1 MAEKALSPAK
11 TAIQTAARYKKQAI
25 KARDEK
31 AKTGARIMGT
41 AFNIGAGAGAGWFAA
56 TYPGKWVNVDKE
68 LFLGGGLMVL
78 GLTGL
83 AGEGMSDAA
92 LEMGKGVLAYW
103 AGSMVKTKVQAG

>member
-1 MAEKALSPAK
+1 MPAKALSKAE
-11 TAIQTAARYKKQAI
+11 TAIQTAARYKKAAI

-31 AKTGARIMGT
+31 AQTGARIMGT

-56 TYPGKWVNVDKE
+56 KYPGKWISVDKE
-68 LFLGGGLMVL
+68 LFLGGGLMIV

-83 AGEGMSDAA
+83 GGPGMSDAS

-103 AGSMVKTKVQAG
+103 AGNMAKTKTMGG